1 MFIDFRYKN
10 ILPYDHSRVKLLKE
24 IGVSGDYINAS
35 WMNMNSQEIKEEM
48 YPGLK
53 NHVCRNIS
61 FISSQGPLP
70 NTCNRHL
77 QLIFEQKVD
86 AVVMLTQLVESVAGS
101 KY

>member
-1 MFIDFRYKN
+1 MN
-10 ILPYDHSRVKLLKE
+10 E
-24 IGVSGDYINAS
+24 IGLSGDYINAS
-35 WMNMNSQEIKEEM
+35 WMNVNSQEVKGEM

-53 NHVCRNIS
+53 NHVCPNIS

-77 QLIFEQKVD
+77 QLVYEQKVD